1 MLSNGHNGRCNTL
14 VEFCSLPFRTRALL
28 DATVNQTR
36 DVCACVATGRRLQ
49 TACIPFLR
57 IFGQFSYQF
66 SFLRLSSS
74 VVILCLTH
82 NTQTTF
88 GMKLKPS
95 LSAILYNFFSYFSFS
110 YSHHNGTLICPT
122 LFVQFQSNR
131 VNIHVFFFFIF
142 KWPLQSY
149 YRIIYLYFYSSFIQI
164 FPSFLV
170 SLTPSDRFGW
180 QWIVIRA
187 RLSMIFFI
195 VLFFVVVVV
204 VARWFYSNLEPF
216 ALTHT
221 QRNSDSVF
229 VILLTVCLL
238 NEDFIFIWQHLFFIS

>member
-1 MLSNGHNGRCNTL
+1 MDTTVVVTRWSSFVLYLLEHARCLTQRSTRRAMFVRVL
-14 VEFCSLPFRTRALL
+14 RLAAGCRRRAYHFFEFSVNFR
-28 DATVNQTR
+28 
-36 DVCACVATGRRLQ
+36 
-49 TACIPFLR
+49 I
-57 IFGQFSYQF
+57 
-66 SFLRLSSS
+66 SFLFYVFLLLLWFSASRTTHKQRSAWSSS
-74 VVILCLTH
+74 LHYLQFYIISSHIFLFLIHITMAH
-82 NTQTTF
+82 WF
-88 GMKLKPS
+88 ARPS
-95 LSAILYNFFSYFSFS
+95 SSSSRATEWISM
-110 YSHHNGTLICPT
+110 
-122 LFVQFQSNR
+122 
-131 VNIHVFFFFIF
+131 FFFFIF

-204 VARWFYSNLEPF
+204 VARWSYSNLEPF

-238 NEDFIFIWQHLFFIS
+238 NKDFIFIWQHLFFIS